1 MLKLLNLA
9 FPALVGWMVYQKKK
23 SITDALLGALGAW
36 VVMRILPRAR
46 REGFGP
52 EWEKVHLKGTGHYPI
67 DRSPTQQAYYAG
79 HPYNAPHA
87 AHPFIDPPY
96 LLRNKGAEA
105 ETEGFG
111 GDLTL
116 TNMYRRLHNLDAIQ
130 RTEVFQFNDAL
141 AGGSY
146 GIPREPWVGEAYDR
160 GMMDLKQQIREDIAK
175 KRRPF
180 DEAYDIPTKPLMGN
194 FWECHMGDCQWD
206 ADSEGHILGIPS
218 QVGTRHAYF

>member
-1 MLKLLNLA
+1 MIQFLIFFAILA
-9 FPALVGWMVYQKKK
+9 WLVYQKTKCIQK
-23 SITDALLGALGAW
+23 AILAALGTW
-36 VVMRILPRAR
+36 IIQGMFTSVQ
-46 REGFGP
+46 EGFGP
-52 EWEKVHLKGTGHYPI
+52 EWQTVHLKGTSAYPI
-67 DRSPTQQAYYAG
+67 HRSPSKQSSDYYAG

-87 AHPFIDPPY
+87 AHPFIHPPY
-96 LLRNKGAEA
+96 LLTSKGAEA
-105 ETEGFG
+105 EHEDFG

-141 AGGSY
+141 AGGHY

-160 GMMDLKQQIREDIAK
+160 GMMDLKQQIRKDIAK
-175 KRRPF
+175 KRRPH

-194 FWECHMGDCQWD
+194 FWDCHLDDCQWD
-206 ADSEGHILGIPS
+206 ADEQGHILGIPS

>member
-1 MLKLLNLA
+1 MIQRLVLPAIAAWLVYRKTKCTQSA
-9 FPALVGWMVYQKKK
+9 ALV
-23 SITDALLGALGAW
+23 ALGVW
-36 VVMRILPRAR
+36 FGQNMLSSKI
-46 REGFGP
+46 EGFGP
-52 EWEKVHLKGTGHYPI
+52 EWETVHLKGTGHYPI
-67 DRSPTQQAYYAG
+67 HRSPTQQAYYAG

-87 AHPFIDPPY
+87 AHPFLDPPY
-96 LLRNKGAEA
+96 LLRNAGAEA

-146 GIPREPWVGEAYDR
+146 GVPREPWVGEAYDR
-160 GMMDLKQQIREDIAK
+160 GMMDLKQQIREDIAA

-194 FWECHMGDCQWD
+194 FWECHVGDCQWD
-206 ADSEGHILGIPS
+206 ADAEGHILGIPS
-218 QVGTRHAYF
+218 QVGNHHAYF